1 MQEDAIK
8 PLETAIFNARQR
20 RDKAHDDQKSIKRGH
35 TLDILELSKDRSNG
49 LTNQT
54 LRDAALEE
62 RLENDPEY
70 QRLVTVVQTLETDIA
85 LMTID
90 LGFEKRK
97 FKTWYI
103 EELKTIGEVK

>member
-1 MQEDAIK
+1 MIEDKIK

-20 RDKAHDDQKSIKRGH
+20 RDKALDDMNSIKKGH
-35 TLDILELSKDRSNG
+35 VLDIIELSKNKNNG

-62 RLENDPEY
+62 RLEMEPEY
-70 QRLVTVVQTLETDIA
+70 QRLDAVVKTLETDIA
-85 LMTID
+85 LMSID

-97 FKTWYI
+97 FQVWYV
-103 EELKTIGEVK
+103 EQLKDVQQ